1 MKRDEISEIE
11 NQLNNFEH
19 EIKNLENSLITKDLK
34 KFSETINKIILI
46 QRKIKI
52 LIPRGA

>member
-34 KFSETINKIILI
+34 KFSETKNKIILI

-52 LIPRGA
+52 LIPQGA

>member
-34 KFSETINKIILI
+34 KFSETKNKIILI